1 MSAETKKILEMLA
14 AGKISHEDA
23 ERLLD
28 KLSGAAAA
36 PETSGQQ
43 ANPGANATS
52 AAPGGT
58 ASEPQRPRYIHIQVD
73 RPGRDDV
80 NVRVPISNVRGGA
93 HWMAFLPLRVAEKL
107 SEYGIDLGC
116 LDKMN
121 DEQFRRAMDRINV
134 EVESRSG
141 KRVRIYAE

>member
-14 AGKISHEDA
+14 AGKISQEDA

-28 KLSGAAAA
+28 KLSGAAPSADA
-36 PETSGQQ
+36 PGSQTDSSSV
-43 ANPGANATS
+43 PGAGNAG
-52 AAPGGT
+52 AR
-58 ASEPQRPRYIHIQVD
+58 RPRYVRIEVE

-80 NVRVPISNVRGGA
+80 HVRVPISNMRGGA
-93 HWMAFLPLRVAEKL
+93 HWMAFLPTGVAEKL
-107 SEYGIDLGC
+107 SEFAIDFGC

-134 EVESRSG
+134 DVQGRSG
-141 KRVRIYAE
+141 KRVRIYTE

>member
-14 AGKISHEDA
+14 AGKITQEDA

-28 KLSGAAAA
+28 KLSGGA
-36 PETSGQQ
+36 PAETPGSQ
-43 ANPGANATS
+43 ANGGSTPSAGNSAGA
-52 AAPGGT
+52 
-58 ASEPQRPRYIHIQVD
+58 QRPRYIRIEVE

-80 NVRVPISNVRGGA
+80 NIRVPISNMRGGA
-93 HWMAFLPLRVAEKL
+93 HWMAFLPVSVAEKL
-107 SEYGIDLGC
+107 SDFGIDFGS

-121 DEQFRRAMDRINV
+121 DEQFRRAVDRISVDV
-134 EVESRSG
+134 EGRSG